1 MESERVAIFIDGAN
15 LFHALWKDF
24 SNPNLDYE
32 LLAKKLL
39 NGRTLVRVY
48 FYTALPDQEQD
59 PERYQKQQKFTAALA
74 RKDYFSVVLGRLEK
88 RETGYVEKGVD
99 ISLAVDMLEMAFREA
114 YDTAI
119 IISGDGDFAKAVE
132 VVKRLGKHVENAS
145 TKSCLSRHLQSECDK
160 TVVLSGA
167 YLKDCW
173 RVKATGK
180 EK

>member
-1 MESERVAIFIDGAN
+1 MEGERVAIFIDGAN
-15 LFHALWKDF
+15 LFHALLQDF

-32 LLAKKLL
+32 LFAKKLL

-59 PERYQKQQKFTAALA
+59 PERYQKQQKFTAALS

-88 RETGYVEKGVD
+88 RPTGYVEKGVD

-119 IISGDGDFAKAVE
+119 VISGDGDFAKAVE

-160 TVVLSGA
+160 TTVLTAA

-173 RVKATGK
+173 RPKTPSK
-180 EK
+180 T